1 MKSYRP
7 LLIFFLILWSSVS
20 FSGEAD
26 VVEVSVSENR
36 KNSFSFNVS
45 VLHQDTGW
53 EHYTNKW
60 EVGDEAQWYNFPFP
74 PNCVISK

>member
-53 EHYTNKW
+53 EHYANKW
-60 EVGDEAQWYNFPFP
+60 EVGDEAGE
-74 PNCVISK
+74 